1 MQVKNFE
8 IYRGDQRTI
17 TWQVTEDFT
26 GKTLLFGVKAS
37 KLLDAIRLI
46 EITPVYNNGMITV
59 IINAVD
65 TENILQQ
72 RLYYDLINVTD
83 NTTIAT
89 GTLYL
94 IADVITKV
102 DGYAQGK
109 IDDNLISN
117 LSVWSSEKTNNEI
130 QTEANLRTTA
140 DANLQ
145 SQVTT
150 LQASSHTHTNK
161 TLLDTY
167 NQTNA
172 DLSDAVA
179 KKHNHANQTILDN
192 TSESFTTT
200 LKSNYD
206 NHLANINNPHAVNAA
221 QVGLGNVTNDAQ
233 LKRASGDFNSFVEQ
247 TTINDNDIYLIED
260 SINGYV
266 KKKTTNASIIK
277 STRIIK
283 ATETPPTLTG
293 NDIALVNNA
302 SKAAIKDSTTTRNI
316 AFLDMPNDTFSDTT
330 WILKKGGFPFIH
342 NFNYGNNGTVT
353 TAGNNTFVGINSGNF
368 TMGATAINPWDSS
381 NNIGI
386 GVHTLNSNTTG
397 SSNVVIG
404 SYSCNSNTT
413 GYWNTAIGS
422 ASMVN
427 NTMGSANT
435 AVGVNSLYHNTTGS
449 NSIAVGSDSG
459 SYIADGSTANQTSN
473 ASLYLGANTK
483 ALADGGSNEIVIGYN
498 ATGNGSNSVT
508 LGNDSITK
516 TILKGNVA
524 IGTTIANELLQ
535 LGDIS
540 NYIDRRRALFFGAG
554 GYGAP

>member
-167 NQTNA
+167 NQTNV
-172 DLSDAVA
+172 DISDAVA

-192 TSESFTTT
+192 TSDSFTTVLRT
-200 LKSNYD
+200 NYD

-247 TTINDNDIYLIED
+247 TAINDNDIYLIED
-260 SINGYV
+260 SINGYI

-283 ATETPPTLTG
+283 ATETTLPTGT
-293 NDIALVNNA
+293 DIALVNNNGQ
-302 SKAAIKDSTTTRNI
+302 AAIKD
-316 AFLDMPNDTFSDTT
+316 A
-330 WILKKGGFPFIH
+330 
-342 NFNYGNNGTVT
+342 NYT
-353 TAGNNTFVGINSGNF
+353 
-368 TMGATAINPWDSS
+368 
-381 NNIGI
+381 I
-386 GVHTLNSNTTG
+386 GVTLQQIRNTT
-397 SSNVVIG
+397 SIG
-404 SYSCNSNTT
+404 F
-413 GYWNTAIGS
+413 G
-422 ASMVN
+422 
-427 NTMGSANT
+427 
-435 AVGVNSLYHNTTGS
+435 VGAGQ
-449 NSIAVGSDSG
+449 
-459 SYIADGSTANQTSN
+459 YIADGITPLTTTSQ
-473 ASLYLGANTK
+473 SIYLGYGAK
-483 ALADGGSNEIVIGYN
+483 ALADNSSNEIVIGYN
-498 ATGNGSNSVT
+498 AIGNGSNSVT

-516 TILKGNVA
+516 TILKGNVG
-524 IGTTIANELLQ
+524 IGREPQTNLDVAGAGRFSNILTIQRGIDGNVTNLVINSGIANTNALQ
-535 LGDIS
+535 INTDQPNAIVSFNARNNYVFAFQMNDLEKMRILPNGYVGFFTTSPTATVDINGSTGYNQLRLRTSYTPTSSADANGNTGDIAWDD
-540 NYIDRRRALFFGAG
+540 NYVYVKTSAGWKRSALTTF
-554 GYGAP
+554 